1 MPDHDDFTSPTD
13 ADADQRCAGQP
24 GAWILIRLFE
34 AIEVLFLIHKT
45 FTPSGPVLIILAIL
59 LLHHPLC
66 IAQTHQAGSSI
77 LATVNSVPIS
87 VDDLTTEISQLK
99 AEMQLRNQ
107 FISETRIE
115 DINDQIIENLIDREV
130 LYQQAKLNN
139 IQVRTQWVEEELAL
153 LRQRLGGS
161 GRLRAYLNA
170 TGMTQNDL
178 QKRLHKGLAIRRLL
192 RGEAIRGIRV
202 TESEMQAFFR
212 RYPEYFE
219 KGAQIR
225 ARHILISATPSDEE
239 SQRATAL
246 QRMRNLERDL
256 NAGTPLAVLALEH
269 SACPSRA
276 RGGDLGL
283 LTRDQ
288 MMPQFAEVVD
298 AIEPGQVSGIVSTD
312 LGYHL
317 IEVVERTPPYRMTYK
332 NVRPK
337 IERTLR
343 RNKENA
349 AVNAYVAR
357 LKKQAKIVHATR

>member
-1 MPDHDDFTSPTD
+1 
-13 ADADQRCAGQP
+13 
-24 GAWILIRLFE
+24 LFH
-34 AIEVLFLIHKT
+34 AMIK
-45 FTPSGPVLIILAIL
+45 PSGFVLIILAIL

-66 IAQTHQAGSSI
+66 IAQTRQAGSSI
-77 LATVNSVPIS
+77 LATVNAVPIS
-87 VDDLTTEISQLK
+87 ADDLTAEISQLK
-99 AEMQLRNQ
+99 TEMQLRNQ
-107 FISETRIE
+107 HVSEERIQAMH
-115 DINDQIIENLIDREV
+115 DQIIENLIDREV

-139 IQVRTQWVEEELAL
+139 TQVRTQWVEEELAQ
-153 LRQRLGGS
+153 LRERLGGS
-161 GRLRAYLNA
+161 GRLSAYLNA
-170 TGMTQNDL
+170 TGMTQGDL

-212 RYPEYFE
+212 RHPEYFE
-219 KGAQIR
+219 KGEQIR
-225 ARHILISATPSDEE
+225 ARHILISSKPSDNE

-246 QRMRNLERDL
+246 QRMRNLERAL
-256 NAGTPLAVLALEH
+256 KEGTPLAVLALEH
-269 SACPSRA
+269 SECPSKV
-276 RGGDLGL
+276 RGGDLGF

-288 MMPQFAEVVD
+288 MRSQFAEVVD

-317 IEVVERTPPYRMTYK
+317 IEVLERTPPYRMTYK

-357 LKKQAKIVHATR
+357 LKKEAKIVHAGR